1 MDEITVKIYRKGK
14 IKIADCI
21 YNKKKEKEKKKKKK
35 KCKMR
40 VGGCQIPKNESRV
53 GVANCL
59 YFSKRIT
66 QK

>member
-35 KCKMR
+35 KKK
-40 VGGCQIPKNESRV
+40 KN
-53 GVANCL
+53 A
-59 YFSKRIT
+59 K
-66 QK
+66 